1 MSNARTAELMVA
13 RMMNL
18 EFGNDG
24 GGDRRLCE
32 LGCQCNQLKLGGCQE
47 NRHSVKSIS
56 LEKKC
61 IRNEPLLDPRNE

>member
-1 MSNARTAELMVA
+1 MVA

-18 EFGNDG
+18 GFGNDG

-32 LGCQCNQLKLGGCQE
+32 LGCNQLKLGGCRE
-47 NRHSVKSIS
+47 NQHSVKNIS